1 MLQSRRARITRRIA
15 MSGQQLCAF
24 STKRLASILAWHWV
38 YAKLAPA
45 VLTSQRNIYART
57 NTGSSDITK
66 PRGFDIAFYLGTKR
80 GRFVNGANGIEK
92 HRSFDIAASEQSQHR
107 SRALTKNPREIQ
119 PRAYAA
125 RRSGMGAAN
134 FGICNELL
142 HAILTSRTGCPV
154 APRAPGARWR
164 RYVNIAWC
172 ALC

>member
-57 NTGSSDITK
+57 NTGSFNITA
-66 PRGFDIAFYLGTKR
+66 PRGFDIAFYLGTKS
-80 GRFVNGANGIEK
+80 GRFVNGANGIGK

-125 RRSGMGAAN
+125 RRYGMGAR
-134 FGICNELL
+134 GK
-142 HAILTSRTGCPV
+142 G
-154 APRAPGARWR
+154 
-164 RYVNIAWC
+164 
-172 ALC
+172 

>member
-57 NTGSSDITK
+57 NTGSFNITA
-66 PRGFDIAFYLGTKR
+66 PRGFDIAFYLGTKS
-80 GRFVNGANGIEK
+80 GRFVNGANGIGK

-107 SRALTKNPREIQ
+107 SRKT
-119 PRAYAA
+119 PRAQGKSNA
-125 RRSGMGAAN
+125 RLRREALWHGRAPKKLSAAN
-134 FGICNELL
+134 TA
-142 HAILTSRTGCPV
+142 AILTPQYAAASYRHFS
-154 APRAPGARWR
+154 AHARATDAIKLAFMAG
-164 RYVNIAWC
+164 
-172 ALC
+172 L